1 MQAVHDQDDG
11 ALDLVVQSAV
21 EGVIEHSFAPGLG
34 SLTTPLRASA
44 RVIGSELDLP
54 TVDPIMRQTNLLAD
68 PDGSR
73 IQPKSYLRVD
83 VIVFPRG

>member
-1 MQAVHDQDDG
+1 MTA
-11 ALDLVVQSAV
+11 DL
-21 EGVIEHSFAPGLG
+21 EGVLWGFPSGLTCGSPKRRFASFNRDGGVLWAAW
-34 SLTTPLRASA
+34 RAGPS
-44 RVIGSELDLP
+44 
-54 TVDPIMRQTNLLAD
+54 DPIMRQTNLLAD

>member
-1 MQAVHDQDDG
+1 
-11 ALDLVVQSAV
+11 
-21 EGVIEHSFAPGLG
+21 
-34 SLTTPLRASA
+34 
-44 RVIGSELDLP
+44 
-54 TVDPIMRQTNLLAD
+54 MRQTNLLAD